1 MTKDLPAPEWFDP
14 QKILAN
20 YLEGEGTEEIADSLG
35 VSVEKLVYYLTT
47 RTPEKWKEAV
57 LIRALKRQ
65 IDAED
70 EIDHAKDLVELRRA
84 ETKLKSAQWNLERVC
99 RRIYGQD
106 VPKEPTEKVNIVL
119 NIGTNNTA
127 EKVVSEVKPNEL
139 TSGSGK

>member
-20 YLEGEGTEEIADSLG
+20 YLEGQRTEEIADSLG

-47 RTPEKWKEAV
+47 RTPDKWQEAV

-65 IDAED
+65 TDAED
-70 EIDHAKDLVELRRA
+70 EIDYAKDLVELRRA

-106 VPKEPTEKVNIVL
+106 APKEPSEKVNIIL
-119 NIGTNNTA
+119 NIGITHD
-127 EKVVSEVKPNEL
+127 E
-139 TSGSGK
+139 GKDKIVNPEPIPAK